1 MLVCYST
8 LVCFAR
14 AVEAKTVALMAR
26 AGRRARQRA
35 RASAARR
42 LTQQRAEQ
50 QRDRRERVERAR
62 RRRQELI
69 RRHGPLGPILQRLDD
84 DSDSSSSP
92 DDSSSDESS
101 DDESRVDEQAL
112 SPYAVFHEYASAAK
126 FERLVDYL
134 RRNPSK
140 MMLRLLEGELLNAS
154 QIPGGG
160 GLATRVNEFG
170 QTMLHLAA
178 ELEDPAIASMLL
190 RYGADPNAG
199 TEDDEMPLHIAAE
212 AGAHRTLAC
221 LLDNGAEVDVQDDMG
236 YTPLMCA
243 AECNS
248 RECCVA
254 LIAAGANVHYKD
266 EDEVSALFYAVT
278 EHKHPRCI
286 VPLLD
291 AGAEASVDILR
302 RAVQEGSPRGL
313 HPLLRVPPAT
323 DANFNMR
330 RFLDSRELLLDVD
343 GWRLWAY
350 DRKAMRVNL
359 AYLERVVAA
368 GGIFRYE
375 RDERRRLVS
384 LLRRHVAPRAPD
396 DVLHVIVSFW
406 GHPGSY

>member
-1 MLVCYST
+1 
-8 LVCFAR
+8 
-14 AVEAKTVALMAR
+14 
-26 AGRRARQRA
+26 
-35 RASAARR
+35 
-42 LTQQRAEQ
+42 
-50 QRDRRERVERAR
+50 
-62 RRRQELI
+62 
-69 RRHGPLGPILQRLDD
+69 
-84 DSDSSSSP
+84 
-92 DDSSSDESS
+92 
-101 DDESRVDEQAL
+101 
-112 SPYAVFHEYASAAK
+112 
-126 FERLVDYL
+126 
-134 RRNPSK
+134 
-140 MMLRLLEGELLNAS
+140 
-154 QIPGGG
+154 
-160 GLATRVNEFG
+160 
-170 QTMLHLAA
+170 MLHLAA
-178 ELEDPAIASMLL
+178 QLKDPAIASMLL
-190 RYGADPNAG
+190 RYGANPSAG
-199 TEDDEMPLHIAAE
+199 DEDDETPLHVAAE
-212 AGAHRTLAC
+212 TSSYRTLAC

-266 EDEVSALFYAVT
+266 EDKVSALFYAAT

-375 RDERRRLVS
+375 RDERRRLVT

>member
-1 MLVCYST
+1 M
-8 LVCFAR
+8 
-14 AVEAKTVALMAR
+14 AK
-26 AGRRARQRA
+26 AGRRVRQRA
-35 RASAARR
+35 RALAARR

-69 RRHGPLGPILQRLDD
+69 RRHGPLWPILQRLDD
-84 DSDSSSSP
+84 DSDSSSSSG
-92 DDSSSDESS
+92 DSSSDESS
-101 DDESRVDEQAL
+101 DDDSRVDEQAL
-112 SPYAVFHEYASAAK
+112 SPTATFDEYAYAAK
-126 FERLVDYL
+126 FERLVKFL
-134 RRNPSK
+134 QRTP
-140 MMLRLLEGELLNAS
+140 LGLTLLESKLAAGWTRSLPTSADDF
-154 QIPGGG
+154 
-160 GLATRVNEFG
+160 GL
-170 QTMLHLAA
+170 TMLHHAA
-178 ELEDPAIASMLL
+178 ALDDPTIACTLL

-199 TEDDEMPLHIAAE
+199 EEGNETPLHFAAE

-221 LLDNGAEVDVQDDMG
+221 LLDNGAEVDARDDMG
-236 YTPLMCA
+236 STPLMLA
-243 AECNS
+243 AEANS

-254 LIAAGANVHYKD
+254 LIAAGANVHYED
-266 EDEVSALFYAVT
+266 EDATSALFFAAT
-278 EHKHPRCI
+278 KHKHPRCI

-291 AGAEASVDILR
+291 AGAEASVDILQGT
-302 RAVQEGSPRGL
+302 VHDGNPRGL

-330 RFLDSRELLLDVD
+330 RFLDSR
-343 GWRLWAY
+343 RLVLGDPHHSWVTY
-350 DRKAMRVNL
+350 DPKAMRVNL
-359 AYLERVVAA
+359 PYLERVVTA

>member
-1 MLVCYST
+1 
-8 LVCFAR
+8 
-14 AVEAKTVALMAR
+14 MAR
-26 AGRRARQRA
+26 AGRRVRQRA

-69 RRHGPLGPILQRLDD
+69 RRHGPLGPVLQRLDD
-84 DSDSSSSP
+84 DSDSASSSSH
-92 DDSSSDESS
+92 SSSDESS

-112 SPYAVFHEYASAAK
+112 SPKEIFYEYLMRERYRDAIK
-126 FERLVDYL
+126 FVKRTPD
-134 RRNPSK
+134 
-140 MMLRLLEGELLNAS
+140 
-154 QIPGGG
+154 
-160 GLATRVNEFG
+160 GLALLGITTNPPLVALDDDMGR
-170 QTMLHLAA
+170 TLLHHAA
-178 ELEDPAIASMLL
+178 ALDDLTIASMLL
-190 RYGADPNAG
+190 RYGANPSLK
-199 TEDDEMPLHIAAE
+199 DDDDQTPLHCAAE
-212 AGAHRTLAC
+212 TSSYRTLAC
-221 LLDNGAEVDVQDDMG
+221 LLDNGAEVDAQDDMG
-236 YTPLMCA
+236 ATPLMLA
-243 AECNS
+243 AEENS

-266 EDEVSALFYAVT
+266 EDEASALFYAAT

-302 RAVQEGSPRGL
+302 RTVQDGSPRGL

-330 RFLDSRELLLDVD
+330 RFLDSRELLFDVD
-343 GWRLWAY
+343 GLRLRGH

-368 GGIFRYE
+368 GGIVLHE
-375 RDERRRLVS
+375 RGERRKLVS

>member
-1 MLVCYST
+1 
-8 LVCFAR
+8 
-14 AVEAKTVALMAR
+14 MAR

-84 DSDSSSSP
+84 DSDSSSSSG
-92 DDSSSDESS
+92 DSSVDDSS

-140 MMLRLLEGELLNAS
+140 MKMRLLEGELLNAS

-170 QTMLHLAA
+170 RTMLHLAA
-178 ELEDPAIASMLL
+178 QLKDPAIASMLL
-190 RYGADPNAG
+190 RYGANPSAG
-199 TEDDEMPLHIAAE
+199 DEDDETPLHVAAE
-212 AGAHRTLAC
+212 TSSYRTLAC
-221 LLDNGAEVDVQDDMG
+221 LLDNGAEVDARDDMG
-236 YTPLMCA
+236 ATPLMLA
-243 AECNS
+243 AGNNS
-248 RECCVA
+248 RECCRA
-254 LIAAGANVHYKD
+254 LIAAGANVHYED
-266 EDEVSALFYAVT
+266 EDEASALFYAV
-278 EHKHPRCI
+278 EHEHPQCI

-291 AGAEASVDILR
+291 AGAEGSVEILR

-330 RFLDSRELLLDVD
+330 RFLDARRWLHDIE
-343 GWRLWAY
+343 GWRLFAH
-350 DRKAMRVNL
+350 DPKVMRVNL
-359 AYLERVVAA
+359 AYLERVAAA
-368 GGIFRYE
+368 GGIVLYE
-375 RDERRRLVS
+375 RGERRKLVS
-384 LLRRHVAPRAPD
+384 ILRRHVAPRAPD

-406 GHPGSY
+406 GHPGSYCFV

>member
-1 MLVCYST
+1 
-8 LVCFAR
+8 
-14 AVEAKTVALMAR
+14 MAR

-50 QRDRRERVERAR
+50 QRDRRERGERAR

-69 RRHGPLGPILQRLDD
+69 RRHGPLGPVLQRLAD
-84 DSDSSSSP
+84 DSDSSSSSG
-92 DDSSSDESS
+92 DSSVDDSS

-140 MMLRLLEGELLNAS
+140 MMMRLLEGELLNAS

-243 AECNS
+243 AERNR

-254 LIAAGANVHYKD
+254 LIAAGANVRYKD
-266 EDEVSALFYAVT
+266 EDEASALFYAAI

-286 VPLLD
+286 EPLLD

-302 RAVQEGSPRGL
+302 RTVQDGSPRGL

-330 RFLDSRELLLDVD
+330 RFLDSRELLLDID
-343 GWRLWAY
+343 GLWAY

-368 GGIFRYE
+368 GGIVLYE
-375 RDERRRLVS
+375 RGERRKLVS

>member
-1 MLVCYST
+1 
-8 LVCFAR
+8 
-14 AVEAKTVALMAR
+14 MAR

-69 RRHGPLGPILQRLDD
+69 RRHGPLGPVLQRLDD
-84 DSDSSSSP
+84 DSDSSSSSG
-92 DDSSSDESS
+92 DSSVDDSS

-140 MMLRLLEGELLNAS
+140 MMMRLLEGELLNAS

-254 LIAAGANVHYKD
+254 LIAAGANVHYED
-266 EDEVSALFYAVT
+266 EDEASALFYAAT

>member
-1 MLVCYST
+1 
-8 LVCFAR
+8 
-14 AVEAKTVALMAR
+14 MAR

-35 RASAARR
+35 RALAARR
-42 LTQQRAEQ
+42 LAQQRAEQ
-50 QRDRRERVERAR
+50 RRAGQERLASAK

-69 RRHGPLGPILQRLDD
+69 RRHGPLGPVLQRLDD
-84 DSDSSSSP
+84 DSDSSSSSG
-92 DDSSSDESS
+92 DSSSDESS
-101 DDESRVDEQAL
+101 WDESRVDEQAL
-112 SPYAVFHEYASAAK
+112 SPTAIFNAYASTGR
-126 FERLVDYL
+126 FRRLVDYL

-140 MMLRLLEGELLNAS
+140 MRLLEGALLNES
-154 QIPGGG
+154 QFFGGE
-160 GLATRVNEFG
+160 GLANYFNEFG
-170 QTMLHLAA
+170 QTILHHAA
-178 ELEDPAIASMLL
+178 HLEDPSLALMLL
-190 RYGADPNAG
+190 RYGADPSAG
-199 TEDDEMPLHIAAE
+199 TEDDETPLHAAAE
-212 AGAHRTLAC
+212 ARAHRTLAC
-221 LLDNGAEVDVQDDMG
+221 LLDHGAEVDVQDYMG
-236 YTPLMCA
+236 STPLMLA
-243 AECNS
+243 AEENS

-266 EDEVSALFYAVT
+266 EDEASALFYAAT

-291 AGAEASVDILR
+291 AGAEASVEILR
-302 RAVQEGSPRGL
+302 GTVYDGSPRGL

-330 RFLDSRELLLDVD
+330 RFLDSRELLFDVD

-350 DRKAMRVNL
+350 DRKAMRVNV

-368 GGIFRYE
+368 GGIVLYE
-375 RDERRRLVS
+375 RGERRKLVS

>member
-1 MLVCYST
+1 
-8 LVCFAR
+8 
-14 AVEAKTVALMAR
+14 MAR

-69 RRHGPLGPILQRLDD
+69 RRHGPLGPVLQRLED
-84 DSDSSSSP
+84 DSDSSSSSG
-92 DDSSSDESS
+92 DSSVDDSS

-140 MMLRLLEGELLNAS
+140 MMMRLLEGELLNAS

-266 EDEVSALFYAVT
+266 EDEVSALFYAAT

-302 RAVQEGSPRGL
+302 RTVQDGSPRGL

-330 RFLDSRELLLDVD
+330 RFLDSRELLFDVD
-343 GWRLWAY
+343 GLRLRGH

-375 RDERRRLVS
+375 RDERLRLVS

-396 DVLHVIVSFW
+396 DVLHVIVSFR